1 MVPLSFKCDR
11 FQFLFFGVA
20 REREGGELGWSIQGN
35 RDDFTDIAR
44 GGREY
49 CDLFAE
55 RGEFESKKV
64 LQKVFDSDNLSGRG
78 YCDLYID

>member
-1 MVPLSFKCDR
+1 MRSFPVP
-11 FQFLFFGVA
+11 FFRGRA
-20 REREGGELGWSIQGN
+20 RARRGELGCSIQGN

-44 GGREY
+44 GGRGY